1 MKNSIIQQV
10 LKETS
15 LETRINVSIEMS
27 FITLLVELGY
37 LEDRMWN
44 EDNPED
50 TRILSTIIKLA
61 KKEAKYLVNEVN
73 KWEEDGKP

>member
-1 MKNSIIQQV
+1 MVNSIIEQV

-27 FITLLVELGY
+27 FIALLVELGY
-37 LEDRMWN
+37 LEDRKWD

-50 TRILSTIIKLA
+50 TRILSTIIKSA
-61 KKEAKYLVNEVN
+61 KKEAKYLVNEVA
-73 KWEEDGKP
+73 KWEKDGRP